1 MNATTSLP
9 NQARS
14 KPMASDAAGSE
25 HSAQQSVLTREI
37 LTLAAVVALGSIM
50 TILDATIVNVAVPTL
65 GRDFHT
71 SIATIQWVPTVYMLA
86 FASVIPLTG
95 WASQRFGA
103 KPLWLGALL
112 MFMGGSLLAGLAWS
126 IGALIAFRI
135 VQGLGGG
142 MILPLGQAML
152 AQKAG
157 PERMGRVMS
166 LIGVPL
172 LLAPI
177 FGPVIGGALVGVS
190 SWRWIFFVN
199 LPVGVLA
206 LALAVKL
213 LPAVPRPPAP
223 RLDVPGVLLLCGGIA
238 TFIYGLAEVGQ
249 KGRLTAA
256 EPVTALAIGSILIA
270 AFVIYALRARN
281 PLLDVRLFAN
291 RGFASGAAANFVLGV
306 ALFGV
311 ALLLPLYFQILRDR
325 TPLET
330 GLLMIPQGL
339 GAAITISIAGRLT
352 DKIGA
357 RRVVPVG
364 VALAALGTL
373 AFTQIAVD
381 TPYWYL
387 AGALFLVG
395 AGLGATITPSM
406 AAAFQG
412 LERSQM
418 GMATSTISVVQRISG
433 SLGTALLA
441 VVLQHTI
448 QSNLVG
454 FEGGVGQAAARAARD
469 PLHAAPSIADAFG
482 TTFWVAV
489 GLTVVAFIPA
499 ALLPRHRRTLGGGN
513 TMSERRF
520 LKPPWG
526 QRHIGNRLA
535 PLFQRDLISKL
546 SVRGRKS
553 GRWRTT
559 PVAVLEHNGER
570 YLISYRGASE
580 WALNLEASHS
590 GRLAKRG
597 AVEEITVEEVPVEE
611 RAPLLE
617 VYTERFGRMPTVGGV
632 LRALPDP
639 ADHPTFRIAAAA
651 PEVSGD

>member
-1 MNATTSLP
+1 MSNTTSLVE
-9 NQARS
+9 QSTQRH
-14 KPMASDAAGSE
+14 E
-25 HSAQQSVLTREI
+25 SVLTREI
-37 LTLAAVVALGSIM
+37 LSLAAVVVLGSIL
-50 TILDATIVNVAVPTL
+50 TILDATIVNVALPTL

-103 KPLWLGALL
+103 KPLWLAALL
-112 MFMGGSLLAGLAWS
+112 MFMTGSLLAGLSWS

-142 MILPLGQAML
+142 MILPLGQSML

-157 PERMGRVMS
+157 PARMGRVMS

-172 LLAPI
+172 LLAPV
-177 FGPVIGGALVGVS
+177 FGPVIGGALVGAS

-199 LPVGVLA
+199 LPVGILA
-206 LALAVKL
+206 LGLALKL
-213 LPAVPRPPAP
+213 LPSVPRGRAP
-223 RLDVPGVLLLCGGIA
+223 KLDVRGLFLLSGGIA

-249 KGRLTAA
+249 TGTLTAT
-256 EPVTALAIGSILIA
+256 EPLSALGLGSLLIA
-270 AFVIYALRARN
+270 AFVVYALHTAN
-281 PLLDVRLFAN
+281 PLLDVRLFAD

-311 ALLLPLYFQILRDR
+311 ALLLPLYFQILRGR

-339 GAAITISIAGRLT
+339 GAAMTIGVAGSLT

-357 RRVVPVG
+357 RRVVPIG

-373 AFTQIAVD
+373 AYTRIAVD

-387 AGALFLVG
+387 AAALFLVG

-412 LERSQM
+412 LDHRQM
-418 GMATSTISVVQRISG
+418 PMATSTISVVQRIAG

-441 VVLQHTI
+441 VVLQRTI
-448 QSNLVG
+448 ESNLAG
-454 FEGGVGQAAARAARD
+454 FHGGIGQAAARAAHD
-469 PLHAAPSIADAFG
+469 PLRAAPAIADAFG

-489 GLTVVAFIPA
+489 ALTVAAFIPV
-499 ALLPRHRRTLGGGN
+499 ALLPRRRPT
-513 TMSERRF
+513 R
-520 LKPPWG
+520 
-526 QRHIGNRLA
+526 Q
-535 PLFQRDLISKL
+535 
-546 SVRGRKS
+546 
-553 GRWRTT
+553 
-559 PVAVLEHNGER
+559 
-570 YLISYRGASE
+570 
-580 WALNLEASHS
+580 EAT
-590 GRLAKRG
+590 R
-597 AVEEITVEEVPVEE
+597 
-611 RAPLLE
+611 
-617 VYTERFGRMPTVGGV
+617 
-632 LRALPDP
+632 
-639 ADHPTFRIAAAA
+639 
-651 PEVSGD
+651 